1 MLMDFLLHFV
11 TAAAIF
17 VAIDAIWLSKIAKK
31 FYYRELAHL
40 IAKKAD
46 LKPAVV
52 FYALY
57 MLGVLVFA
65 VEPALDRHSVLYAL
79 KSGAF
84 LGLVMYATYDLTNAS
99 TLKNWPAKV
108 TYVDMTWGVFITATV
123 STLTFLIFN

>member
-1 MLMDFLLHFV
+1 MDYAVHFLV
-11 TAAAIF
+11 AAGLF
-17 VAIDAIWLSKIAKK
+17 VAIDAVWLSKVAKK

-46 LKPAVV
+46 LRPAVV

-65 VEPALDRHSVLYAL
+65 VEPAIDRGSVFYAL
-79 KSGAF
+79 KYGAF

-123 STLTFLIFN
+123 ATLTTQIFV